1 MIALDSSVLVAG
13 LCAWHTHH
21 RESAAVLAQ
30 SPPGGFLVASHSL
43 LETFAVLTRL
53 PPGQRLSPRSVVT
66 LLEAL
71 QPRLTVV
78 APTFDPWML
87 LKQALSQGTTGG
99 QTYDL
104 LIATTVAQ
112 AGATTLLTWNIRHF
126 RQINLLGFQAQTPG
140 PTL

>member
-1 MIALDSSVLVAG
+1 MIALDSSVLVAA
-13 LCAWHTHH
+13 LCGWHTHH
-21 RESAAVLAQ
+21 RESAAALAN
-30 SPPGGFLVASHSL
+30 SPSGGFLVASHSI

-53 PPGQRLSPRSVVT
+53 PPGQRLSPRSVVK

-78 APTFDPWML
+78 SPTFDPWVL
-87 LKQALSQGTTGG
+87 LKQAISHGTTGG

-126 RQINLLGFQAQTPG
+126 RPLNVLGLSVQTPG
-140 PTL
+140 